1 MNTKDKDFLELKRE
15 AQEVKLE
22 FNNLVNS
29 LKAPQKEE
37 IRLRL
42 FNNLK

>member
-1 MNTKDKDFLELKRE
+1 MNTQDKDFLELKRE

-29 LKAPQKEE
+29 LMAQQKEE

>member
-1 MNTKDKDFLELKRE
+1 MKAQDKDFLELKRE
-15 AQEVKLE
+15 AQELKLE

-29 LKAPQKEE
+29 LTAPQKEE